1 MGTLDTPIDEQPPV
15 AAGYEFTT
23 TQDRIIR
30 TTGSRARIWGIL
42 TLIGGGL
49 TALTGV
55 LALFTG
61 EDFGVVA
68 AIVYAVLALIPIFV
82 GLNFLQAGKALD
94 AVVTTRGSDIDHLM
108 ESISSVGKALYIQIV
123 AVTIWFALVVLG
135 IIASIAI
142 PEFGS

>member
-1 MGTLDTPIDEQPPV
+1 MDTPSDQEPLL
-15 AAGYEFTT
+15 ATGYEFTPA
-23 TQDRIIR
+23 QDLIIR
-30 TTGSRARIWGIL
+30 TTGSRARIGGIL
-42 TLIGGGL
+42 TLLGAGL

-55 LALFTG
+55 LALFTA
-61 EDFGVVA
+61 EAFGVIA
-68 AIVYAVLALIPIFV
+68 AIIYALLSLIPIFV

-142 PEFGS
+142 PDIGS